1 MYSARSISAPH
12 ASRSDDV
19 TAAHSPQAAPPAGG
33 APARHQAPSHVF
45 LLPPPL
51 PPSGD
56 TGGPFPQCSLSRAA
70 TLLAPH
76 FLPQRKAAEQRPR
89 AAPAGAAPRP
99 RGHVARRPLSQA
111 VPCPALP
118 CRPSAGRGKR
128 NPRSMVVTAPEDAAA
143 PGKWRRAAS
152 SVPAAPRRCP
162 GAAPPLGARPLPPR
176 PGGRDLRTAPV
187 EPSRGRRD
195 GVGGEAAPR
204 GLGRTKERPGAAAR
218 SGRRGGP
225 RRAHVERSG
234 EQSSSVRREECRQ
247 RARSAPGAARRRK
260 LRGGT
265 DISAA
270 PPVVCGAAGRVWG
283 ARCAGLPA
291 LGER

>member
-1 MYSARSISAPH
+1 MGIHWCRPYFGHTGCPTALDQMSCSEQLLLNIYIHIYTYIYTHICMYSARSSSAPH

-89 AAPAGAAPRP
+89 AASAGATPRP

-118 CRPSAGRGKR
+118 ALRG
-128 NPRSMVVTAPEDAAA
+128 A
-143 PGKWRRAAS
+143 
-152 SVPAAPRRCP
+152 
-162 GAAPPLGARPLPPR
+162 
-176 PGGRDLRTAPV
+176 
-187 EPSRGRRD
+187 
-195 GVGGEAAPR
+195 GEAEPALHGGDR
-204 GLGRTKERPGAAAR
+204 AG
-218 SGRRGGP
+218 GRRG
-225 RRAHVERSG
+225 
-234 EQSSSVRREECRQ
+234 
-247 RARSAPGAARRRK
+247 AR
-260 LRGGT
+260 
-265 DISAA
+265 
-270 PPVVCGAAGRVWG
+270 
-283 ARCAGLPA
+283 
-291 LGER
+291 